1 MNERE
6 RRAAKYL
13 PFDSL
18 KGLKEAIDL
27 EDHKSNGKLKLPT
40 ITEEEKL
47 QMNLILFECFSK
59 NRAIRLFYLE
69 EGELLEYSGVIKN
82 IDVLNKQITLLPKK
96 KFSIDSIYRLTIK

>member
-1 MNERE
+1 MNDRE

-82 IDVLNKQITLLPKK
+82 IDVLNKQITLLKIGI
-96 KFSIDSIYRLTIK
+96 SSCRERVCLYV

>member
-1 MNERE
+1 MNDRE

-40 ITEEEKL
+40 ITEEDKL
-47 QMNLILFECFSK
+47 QI
-59 NRAIRLFYLE
+59 
-69 EGELLEYSGVIKN
+69 LEYSGVIKN

>member
-1 MNERE
+1 MNDRE

-40 ITEEEKL
+40 I

>member
-1 MNERE
+1 MNDRE

-47 QMNLILFECFSK
+47 QNSCHTCQSQRCQLVNPCTGWG
-59 NRAIRLFYLE
+59 A
-69 EGELLEYSGVIKN
+69 
-82 IDVLNKQITLLPKK
+82 KQKCI
-96 KFSIDSIYRLTIK
+96 

>member
-1 MNERE
+1 MNDRE

-47 QMNLILFECFSK
+47 
-59 NRAIRLFYLE
+59 
-69 EGELLEYSGVIKN
+69 
-82 IDVLNKQITLLPKK
+82 
-96 KFSIDSIYRLTIK
+96 

>member
-1 MNERE
+1 MNDRE

-69 EGELLEYSGVIKN
+69 EG
-82 IDVLNKQITLLPKK
+82 
-96 KFSIDSIYRLTIK
+96 